1 MGRYDK
7 VPEPGLLEMIW
18 GLTWPILMLA
28 FVIGSFCY
36 TQTDEYKQKQET
48 QKILRSEG
56 VIIKK
61 RVNPAGTNLWYDFV
75 LEWSMDQY
83 NLLKRDING
92 EVDLVRDGIKTLEE
106 GYELAWEEYVDDV
119 MSMFK

>member
-18 GLTWPILMLA
+18 GLTWPILVLA

-36 TQTDEYKQKQET
+36 AQTDEYKQKQET

-61 RVNPAGTNLWYDFV
+61 RVNPAGTNLGLFYRPDQWY
-75 LEWSMDQY
+75 
-83 NLLKRDING
+83 LKVKLNSDEII
-92 EVDLVRDGIKTLEE
+92 EIKVDKDRYMRAKIGDTMKFET
-106 GYELAWEEYVDDV
+106 Y
-119 MSMFK
+119 